1 VELSHVNILITSL
14 NNEDMKRAIPLAGY
28 LIALILM
35 LGLMYYGAP
44 IDIFSGLFLAI
55 LSIFVIGAVSF
66 IGIFKRSI
74 ITYAVYSTLIQ
85 FAYFTLDMA
94 TAILIGKS
102 LWFAIIQF
110 INFAIAGLLFALVV
124 TILYWRFRQVQM
136 TSYAGLFDKNQFIT
150 VALVISC
157 LSLGGM
163 PGFNIF
169 VGEYIIYKSLFDI
182 HPALTLATVF
192 ASLIAF
198 IFYFRICYTMLAGE
212 SEEKVG
218 IGMISRIALGILS
231 LLVIGLGAIPQIL
244 FAVLEMVT

>member
-1 VELSHVNILITSL
+1 
-14 NNEDMKRAIPLAGY
+14 MQRAIPL
-28 LIALILM
+28 LTFLVALAIM
-35 LGLMYYGAP
+35 LAMMHYGAP
-44 IDIFSGLFLAI
+44 VDIFPGLILALI
-55 LSIFVIGAVSF
+55 SIFVIIAVSF

-85 FAYFTLDMA
+85 FAYFTLDMS

-110 INFAIAGLLFALVV
+110 INFAIAGLLFVLII
-124 TILYWRFRQVQM
+124 TILYNRFRKIQIS
-136 TSYAGLFDKNQFIT
+136 SYVGLFEKNQFLIT
-150 VALVISC
+150 MLVISC

-169 VGEYIIYKSLFDI
+169 IGEYIIYKSLFEI

-198 IFYFRICYTMLAGE
+198 IFYFRICYTLLAGKTG
-212 SEEKVG
+212 EEIK
-218 IGMISRIALGILS
+218 LGIVPKIVLIILS
-231 LLVIGLGAIPQIL
+231 ILVIVLGVIPQIL
-244 FAVLEMVT
+244 FGILELVA

>member
-1 VELSHVNILITSL
+1 MQKTVPFITYFLALAVMLAMMYYGSSINISYG
-14 NNEDMKRAIPLAGY
+14 IPLA
-28 LIALILM
+28 II
-35 LGLMYYGAP
+35 
-44 IDIFSGLFLAI
+44 
-55 LSIFVIGAVSF
+55 SIFVISILSL

-74 ITYAVYSTLIQ
+74 ITYAVYSTVIQ
-85 FAYFTLDMA
+85 FAYFTLDLS

-110 INFAIAGLLFALVV
+110 INFAIAGLLFVLVI
-124 TILYWRFRQVQM
+124 TMLYVRFRKIQIS
-136 TSYAGLFDKNQFIT
+136 SYVGLFDKNQFLT

-192 ASLIAF
+192 ASLLAF
-198 IFYFRICYTMLAGE
+198 IFYFRICYTLLAGK
-212 SEEKVG
+212 SEEKIKLPVLL
-218 IGMISRIALGILS
+218 RPVLAILS
-231 LLVIGLGAIPQIL
+231 GLVIGLGIFPQIL
-244 FAVLEMVT
+244 FRVLEMVS